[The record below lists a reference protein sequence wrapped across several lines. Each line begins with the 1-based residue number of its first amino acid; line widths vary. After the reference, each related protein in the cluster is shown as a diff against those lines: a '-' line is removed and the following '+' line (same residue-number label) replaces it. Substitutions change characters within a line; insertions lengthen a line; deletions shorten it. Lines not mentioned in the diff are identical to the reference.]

1 MGIHIKKCLSLA
13 FILFFPLFGCLMPP
27 PCLNMQFDQLTRTDR
42 IVITDNMGKSLR
54 VITDTAEI
62 KKITDFTLS
71 HRSGWETP
79 WSGTPIALLR
89 ANFYC
94 QKSFVGDLGVGDDFL
109 TSQGCGRFQSRSVS
123 EKDREIIMGL
133 FSVDDPYAD

>member
-1 MGIHIKKCLSLA
+1 MRINKNLLTLA
-13 FILFFPLFGCLMPP
+13 LILCFPLTGCLKAP
-27 PCLNMQFDQLTRTDR
+27 PCLNMQFDHLTRTDR
-42 IVITDNMGKSLR
+42 IIITDNMGKEIR
-54 VITDTAEI
+54 VITNRAKIKEI
-62 KKITDFTLS
+62 TTFALT
-71 HRSGWETP
+71 HHSGWETP

-94 QKSFVGDLGVGDDFL
+94 KRFFVGDLGVGDNFL